1 MDYSIDQWGML
12 KNMATLFLSLW
23 QVWII
28 LIIIALIKIFGEAW
42 LPRYIKKKKISKKI
56 NQVNEWNSN
65 RDVLEKLKKLHPN
78 DFENYIANMYSNLGY
93 KTERVGGS
101 YDGGV
106 DVIAEKD
113 GIKHYIQCKKYITSK
128 VSVGDIRNF
137 AGALMDKLSQG
148 KGIFIT
154 TNIFTT
160 EAEKYAEDK
169 PIELIDGDELLRLI
183 KLANKENEVI
193 KNKEVDVC
201 PTCGGKLLEK
211 NGKYGKFLGCANYP
225 NCRFNKK
232 IVS

>member
-12 KNMATLFLSLW
+12 KNMATIFLSLW

-28 LIIIALIKIFGEAW
+28 LMVIALIKIFSEEW
-42 LPRYIKKKKISKKI
+42 LPKYMKKKKFNKWSS
-56 NQVNEWNSN
+56 E
-65 RDVLEKLKKLHPN
+65 RDKLGKLKGLNPN
-78 DFENYIANMYSNLGY
+78 DFENYIANMYSYLGY
-93 KTERVGGS
+93 KTKKVGGS
-101 YDGGV
+101 YDGGI
-106 DVIAEKD
+106 DVIAEKN

-128 VSVGDIRNF
+128 VSVGDVRDF

-160 EAEKYAEDK
+160 KAEKYAEDK

-193 KNKEVDVC
+193 KNKETGIC
-201 PTCGGKLLEK
+201 PTCGSKLLEK
-211 NGKYGKFLGCANYP
+211 NGKYGKFLGCTNYP
-225 NCRFNKK
+225 NCRFTKK